1 MAFQTGAP
9 TIHNTAASGDVAET
23 ILLPGDPLRAKYIAE
38 NYLENVRCYNTVR
51 NMLGFTGFYKGKEIS
66 VQGTGMGMP
75 SMAIY
80 AYELVHFYGCRN
92 LIRIGTCGTISKE
105 LNINDVVIGMG
116 ACHDSNL
123 DEQYELPGKYAPICS
138 FYLLEKFVNKARE
151 LKIPVH
157 VGNISSGSAFYSEKR
172 TNVGSWEKMN
182 VLAGEMEAA
191 ALYMI
196 AARARVNALCILTV
210 TDSRRT
216 GEMATSEQRETGTK
230 QMIELALEAS
240 LTL

>member
-9 TIHNTAASGDVAET
+9 TIHNMAAPDDVAET

-38 NYLENVRCYNTVR
+38 HYLEDVHCYNTVR
-51 NMLGFTGFYKGKEIS
+51 NMLGFMGFYKGKKIS
-66 VQGTGMGMP
+66 VQGSGMGMP

-80 AYELVHFYGCRN
+80 AYELVHFYNCRN
-92 LIRIGTCGTISKE
+92 LIRIGTCGTISE
-105 LNINDVVIGMG
+105 DLNINDVVIGMG

-157 VGNISSGSAFYSEKR
+157 VGNIASGSAFYSEKR
-172 TNVGSWEKMN
+172 TNVGSWAKMN

-196 AARARVNALCILTV
+196 AARAKVNALCLLTV

-216 GEMATSEQRETGTK
+216 GEMATSEQRETGTN
-230 QMIELALEAS
+230 QMIKLALEAS